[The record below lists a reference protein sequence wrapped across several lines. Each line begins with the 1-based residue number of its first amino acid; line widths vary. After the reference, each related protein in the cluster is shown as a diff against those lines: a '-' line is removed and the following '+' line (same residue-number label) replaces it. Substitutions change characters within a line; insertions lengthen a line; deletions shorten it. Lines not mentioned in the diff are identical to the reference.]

1 MKLADKYTMV
11 RLILAPV
18 IFLILFIPVWTGC
31 FKLASVIIIVPL
43 FIFAEFTDFLDGYFA
58 RKNNEVS
65 DFGKLFD
72 PFADVMLHM
81 SMFVYCLIRGYMPA
95 VCFLLIFYREFC
107 QIFLR
112 MMAVKK
118 GVSVG
123 ARKGGKF
130 KTVLYVVTVG
140 YTLILELLPRIN
152 VNISEKYPVLLIIST
167 ILFVLSTIAALASFV
182 DYLINFK
189 KILSNTQN

>member
-1 MKLADKYTMV
+1 MKLADKFTLV
-11 RLILAPV
+11 RLLLAPI
-18 IFLILFIPVWTGC
+18 IFLILLIPIWTGR
-31 FKLASVIIIVPL
+31 FGFASVIIVVPL
-43 FIFAEFTDFLDGYFA
+43 FIFAEFTDYLDGYFA
-58 RKNNEVS
+58 RKNNELS
-65 DFGKLFD
+65 DFDKLFD

-81 SMFVYCLIRGYMPA
+81 SMFVYCLIRGYMPSI
-95 VCFLLIFYREFC
+95 CFLLIFYREFC

-140 YTLILELLPRIN
+140 YTLLLDLLPRAGL
-152 VNISEKYPVLLIIST
+152 NIAEQFPILQTIST
-167 ILFVLSTIAALASFV
+167 IFFILSTIAALASFV
-182 DYLINFK
+182 DYLVNFK
-189 KILSNTQN
+189 KILSEK

>member
-1 MKLADKYTMV
+1 MKLADKFTLV
-11 RLILAPV
+11 RLLLAPV
-18 IFLILFIPVWTGC
+18 IFLILLIPIWTGR
-31 FKLASVIIIVPL
+31 FGFASVIIIVPL
-43 FIFAEFTDFLDGYFA
+43 FIFAEFTDYLDGYFA

-81 SMFVYCLIRGYMPA
+81 SMFVYCMIRGYMPSI
-95 VCFLLIFYREFC
+95 CFLLIFYREFC

-140 YTLILELLPRIN
+140 YTLLLDLLPRAGLNFAEQFPI
-152 VNISEKYPVLLIIST
+152 LQTIST
-167 ILFVLSTIAALASFV
+167 IFFILSTIAALASFV
-182 DYLINFK
+182 DYLVNFK
-189 KILSNTQN
+189 KILSEK

>member
-1 MKLADKYTMV
+1 MKLADKFTLV
-11 RLILAPV
+11 RLLLAPV
-18 IFLILFIPVWTGC
+18 LFLILFIPLWTGK
-31 FKLASVIIIVPL
+31 FAFLSVIIFVPL
-43 FIFAEFTDFLDGYFA
+43 FIFAEFTDFLDGYYA

-81 SMFVYCLIRGYMPA
+81 SMFVYCLIRGYMPS

-112 MMAVKK
+112 MLAVKK

-130 KTVLYVVTVG
+130 KTVLYVLTVG
-140 YTLILELLPRIN
+140 YTLILDLLPRLNIN
-152 VNISEKYPVLLIIST
+152 IADNFPVLRTIST
-167 ILFVLSTIAALASFV
+167 IFFILSAIAALASFV
-182 DYLINFK
+182 DYLVNFK
-189 KILSNTQN
+189 KILAKN